1 VAGFC
6 VYNAAW
12 SGGLFVLG
20 PAIADDTFGRRGW
33 GFVLAAQTGGMILG
47 GLLAMRLRLRRML
60 FFGVFSCFFV
70 APPLFVLGIFPRLW
84 LLVPLALVG
93 GVMLEQF
100 GVAWET
106 SMQEHV
112 PADKLARVYSYD
124 MVGSFVAM
132 PIGEVLVGPIAGAA
146 GLKAAEIGAAVLMTL
161 AVIGMLSSS
170 GVRSLP
176 HKLTEP
182 AVEPME
188 ESVL

>member
-1 VAGFC
+1 
-6 VYNAAW
+6 
-12 SGGLFVLG
+12 
-20 PAIADDTFGRRGW
+20 
-33 GFVLAAQTGGMILG
+33 
-47 GLLAMRLRLRRML
+47 
-60 FFGVFSCFFV
+60 
-70 APPLFVLGIFPRLW
+70 
-84 LLVPLALVG
+84 
-93 GVMLEQF
+93 
-100 GVAWET
+100 
-106 SMQEHV
+106 V

-182 AVEPME
+182 VVEPME